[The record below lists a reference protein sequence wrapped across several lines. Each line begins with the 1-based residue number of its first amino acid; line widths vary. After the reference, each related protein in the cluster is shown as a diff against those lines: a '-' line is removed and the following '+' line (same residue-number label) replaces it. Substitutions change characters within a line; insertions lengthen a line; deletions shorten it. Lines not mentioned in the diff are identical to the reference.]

1 VSALRTIAALVAG
14 LMLAVGPARADYQM
28 KPGDSLGKVARAIY
42 GASAYELAL
51 AKLNRFPSPKEVQP
65 GAVVRTPDLKSMVLT
80 EGLSKEVEPEID
92 DVLAARYEYMKIEN
106 ELRKCL
112 ARAPAGGKATIP
124 AEVRKALTGIA
135 QDLESAGRAIA
146 KKGVYAESPVRV
158 KQRLEEAARKLR
170 ELANGKNDAKLADS
184 IHRLLAQT
192 WVRLLMWARLEDG

>member
-1 VSALRTIAALVAG
+1 VNALRTIAALVVGLLLAG
-14 LMLAVGPARADYQM
+14 GSARADYQM
-28 KPGDSLGKVARAIY
+28 KPGESLGKVARAIY

-65 GAVVRTPDLKSMVLT
+65 GTVVRIPDLKSMVLT

-92 DVLAARYEYMKIEN
+92 EVLAARYQYMKVEN
-106 ELRKCL
+106 ELRKSL

-124 AEVRKALTGIA
+124 AEVRKALIDIA
-135 QDLESAGRAIA
+135 KDLETAGRAMA

-158 KQRLEEAARKLR
+158 KQRLEEAAKRLR
-170 ELANGKNDAKLADS
+170 ELANGKNDVKLADS